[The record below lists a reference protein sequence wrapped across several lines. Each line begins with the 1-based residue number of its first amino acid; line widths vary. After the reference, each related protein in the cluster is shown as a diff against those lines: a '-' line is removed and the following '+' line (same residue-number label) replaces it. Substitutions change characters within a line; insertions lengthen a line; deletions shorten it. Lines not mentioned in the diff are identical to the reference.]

1 MVKVSIGR
9 KEVEG
14 GSQNRTIL
22 LLLYVSDA
30 S

>member
-9 KEVEG
+9 KVKG
-14 GSQNRTIL
+14 GSQNRTASSLI
-22 LLLYVSDA
+22 YVSDA